1 MSTSTLTSK
10 GQTTIPKDVRKR
22 LNLHPGD
29 RLEFVIDEDGRV
41 LVLPASI
48 DASELAGMLKP
59 PDRRVT
65 VEDMNRAIRK
75 RGGRRVSVLVRMSW
89 CDTSSRTI
97 LASRVK
103 LHRSSPGNV
112 HVTTPDSSIGSSSA
126 NSYGYWKVPMA
137 IPKTRLGPCLKS
149 YYEPVNSR
157 LKICRPH
164 GLLSGCTRKEELTL
178 PIVC

>member
-10 GQTTIPKDVRKR
+10 GQTTIPKEIRKR

-65 VEDMNRAIRK
+65 VENMNRAIRK
-75 RGGRRVSVLVRMSW
+75 RGGRR
-89 CDTSSRTI
+89 
-97 LASRVK
+97 
-103 LHRSSPGNV
+103 
-112 HVTTPDSSIGSSSA
+112 
-126 NSYGYWKVPMA
+126 
-137 IPKTRLGPCLKS
+137 
-149 YYEPVNSR
+149 
-157 LKICRPH
+157 
-164 GLLSGCTRKEELTL
+164 
-178 PIVC
+178 

>member
-41 LVLPASI
+41 LMLPASI

-59 PDRRVT
+59 PVRPIS

-75 RGGRRVSVLVRMSW
+75 RGGRR
-89 CDTSSRTI
+89 
-97 LASRVK
+97 
-103 LHRSSPGNV
+103 
-112 HVTTPDSSIGSSSA
+112 
-126 NSYGYWKVPMA
+126 
-137 IPKTRLGPCLKS
+137 
-149 YYEPVNSR
+149 
-157 LKICRPH
+157 
-164 GLLSGCTRKEELTL
+164 
-178 PIVC
+178 